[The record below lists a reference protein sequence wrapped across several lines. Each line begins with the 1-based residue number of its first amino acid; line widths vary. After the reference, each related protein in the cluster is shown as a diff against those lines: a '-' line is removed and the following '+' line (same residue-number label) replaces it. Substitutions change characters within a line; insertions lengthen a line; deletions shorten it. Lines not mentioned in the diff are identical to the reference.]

1 MGTSRVIDLF
11 EPGDPL
17 GLYLARSPD
26 AVSVVRAADLTYRFV
41 NDAYC
46 RLTGRAREE
55 LLGSPAL
62 LLGGEDLPRRAELA
76 EGLANGG
83 VAADVPFEIGAA
95 DGRRVPVL
103 VTAQL
108 VELGGEPHVVTVLR
122 PRDPGAA
129 DEVPGVG
136 RARFRE
142 VFENAVEGILQ
153 TTVDGTIV
161 AANPAAARILGYGSP
176 SELLRAVPNAARLYA
191 DPARRAEL
199 VERVLAEGAVSG
211 LELEVRR
218 RDGSTGWVA
227 ANARL
232 LRGSDARPIGF
243 EVLLTDAT
251 ERKLAEQALREAEE
265 RYRTLVE
272 QIPAVTYVGR
282 VAPTD
287 PPGYVPLY
295 VSPQVLPLFGYTPEE
310 WLTGEEVWARTLHP
324 EDRDRVLAEVER
336 TDRTGEPLSIEY
348 RIVARDGRVVWIH
361 DEAVLV
367 RGADGRPAFWHG
379 VMLDITRQR
388 EAEQRLRESLARLE
402 ALIEERGRLIQR
414 IGEIQEQERSRLAAD
429 LHDDPIQKMTAVGL
443 RIEALRRRTRD
454 PVTAAALDDLA
465 GTVRLT
471 IARLRH
477 LLFDLRP
484 PALDRHGLAPA
495 IRQHL
500 DLLGDELAPEVRLV
514 DELVREPPPGLRTT
528 AFRIVQEALANV
540 RRHAGARAVEIRL
553 AERGGDLHL
562 VVRDDGRGF
571 EPAAVV
577 EEPGHLGLR
586 AMRERAEA
594 AGGRVRIESGPGRGT
609 TVEAWLPVAAEPCGA
624 PGTVGTP
631 PPSSGV

>member
-1 MGTSRVIDLF
+1 VSDLF
-11 EPGDPL
+11 EPGDPF

-26 AVSVVRAADLTYRFV
+26 AVSVVRVADLTFRFV

-55 LLGSPAL
+55 LLGSPAV
-62 LLGGEDLPRRAELA
+62 LLGVGDDVPRRAELA
-76 EGLANGG
+76 EGLASRGA
-83 VAADVPFEIGAA
+83 AADVPFEVETP
-95 DGRRVPVL
+95 DGRRVSVL
-103 VTAQL
+103 ATSQL

-122 PRDPGAA
+122 RRDRAA
-129 DEVPGVG
+129 AEEAPGVG

-142 VFENAVEGILQ
+142 VFENAVEGIVQ
-153 TTVDGTIV
+153 TALDGTIV
-161 AANPAAARILGYGSP
+161 AANPAAAAMFGYASP
-176 SELLRAVPNAARLYA
+176 SELLREVPNVSGLYA
-191 DPARRAEL
+191 DPARRPEL
-199 VERVLAEGAVSG
+199 VARLLAEGRATG
-211 LELEVRR
+211 LEFEIRR
-218 RDGSTGWVA
+218 RDGSIGWA
-227 ANARL
+227 SANARV
-232 LRGSDARPIGF
+232 LRDPQGEPIGF
-243 EVLLTDAT
+243 EALLTDAT
-251 ERKLAEQALREAEE
+251 ERKLAERALREAEE

-282 VAPTD
+282 VDPTD
-287 PPGYVPLY
+287 PWGYIPVY
-295 VSPQVLPLFGYTPEE
+295 VSPQVLPLFGYTQEE
-310 WLTGEEVWARTLHP
+310 WLAGEEVWARTLHP

-336 TDRTGEPLSIEY
+336 TDRTGDPLSIEY

-367 RGADGRPAFWHG
+367 RGEDGRPAFWHG

-388 EAEQRLRESLARLE
+388 VAEQRLRESLAGLE
-402 ALIEERGRLIQR
+402 ALMEERRRLMQR
-414 IGEIQEQERSRLAAD
+414 LGEIQEEERSRLAAD

-443 RIEALRRRTRD
+443 RIDALRRRTPD
-454 PVTAAALDDLA
+454 HATAAALDELA

-484 PALDRHGLAPA
+484 PALDRHGLGPA

-514 DELVREPPPGLRTT
+514 DGLVCEPPPGVRTT

-540 RRHAGARAVEIRL
+540 RRHAGARSVEIGL
-553 AERGGDLHL
+553 GERGGGLHV

-571 EPAAVV
+571 DPSAP

-586 AMRERAEA
+586 AMRERAELV
-594 AGGRVRIESGPGRGT
+594 GGRLRIESGPGRGT
-609 TVEAWLPVAAEPCGA
+609 TVEVWLPFDAGVCDE
-624 PGTVGTP
+624 PGTP
-631 PPSSGV
+631 EAAPPSLGV